1 MAPDGSLIRP
11 GLFLFET
18 MRSGKDITMTTQT
31 AAGLVAAAKARI
43 ENLTPDEVEQELAN
57 GAVLVDI
64 REPEERVANGAIE
77 GNIHAARGMLEFYA
91 DPTSAYHREEFDPEK
106 RVILYCASG
115 GRSALAVEA
124 LQALG
129 YRNIA
134 HLDTGV
140 KGWIEAGKAVHHG

>member
-1 MAPDGSLIRP
+1 
-11 GLFLFET
+11 
-18 MRSGKDITMTTQT
+18 MTTQT

-43 ENLTPDEVEQELAN
+43 ENLTPNEVERELAN
-57 GAVLVDI
+57 GALLVDI
-64 REPEERVANGAIE
+64 REPEERVASGAIE
-77 GNIHAARGMLEFYA
+77 GNVHAARGMLEFYA

-106 RVILYCASG
+106 RIVLYCASG

-134 HLDTGV
+134 HLDTGI
-140 KGWIEAGKAVHHG
+140 KGWIEAGKPVQQG